1 MGNPELRVT
10 QEDLRKAAG
19 LLGQA
24 IDGMDGDLSAFE
36 GELGG
41 FGRPWGGDEIGML
54 IGACYQGAYDMAMEC
69 FTTNL
74 DELDGFA
81 EDLETM
87 ADNYQGAEDLSE
99 IEVNRVREILG

>member
-1 MGNPELRVT
+1 MGNHELRVT
-10 QEDLRKAAG
+10 QDDLRRAAG

-24 IDGMDGDLSAFE
+24 IDRTDADLAALE
-36 GELGG
+36 ADLAG
-41 FGRPWGGDEIGML
+41 FGQPWGGDEIGML
-54 IGACYQGAYDMAMEC
+54 IGACYQGAYDMALEC

-87 ADNYQGAEDLSE
+87 ADTYQGAEDLSR